1 MKHFFN
7 RKDSIVTEA
16 LDGYLATAGSG
27 ALARLDGYP
36 EIKVVLRADWDKAKV
51 SVVSGGGAGHEPS
64 HAGFVGA
71 GMLTA
76 AVSGEIFASP
86 SVEAVLAA
94 IRATT
99 GPAGCLL
106 IVKNYTGDRLNFG
119 LAAEKARAEGFAVD
133 MVIVGDDIALP
144 DIAQPRGIAGTLFV
158 HKIAGHLS
166 ESGHDLASVAA
177 AAQAAAK
184 DIVSLGISLSSCS
197 IPGQTHEDRFGAG
210 DGELG
215 LGIHGEPGVERI
227 TLQSASA
234 LVAIMADRLAAR
246 LDAGSRYAL
255 LINNLGSVPP
265 LEMSLIANAVLASP
279 LAKAVRLTIG
289 PGHLMTA
296 LNMNGFS
303 LSLIRLE
310 AEREAALLA
319 PVGPHAWLPARP
331 VRPPVVVTIAQ
342 PAGRDI
348 AKAAS
353 RDAGAE
359 RLIAAV
365 CEKLISLE
373 EALNDLDAK
382 AGDGDTGSTVATGA
396 RSVLDRVDTLP
407 LAHQAATLATI
418 GDTLGTSMGG
428 SSGVLLSIFFTAAA
442 QSLNGGAPLSK
453 ALLAGLDRM
462 TFYGG
467 AKLGDRTMVDA
478 LEPALK
484 ALDTNGLEAAAS
496 AARRGAQAT
505 AAMPKAKAGRSAY
518 IGRQLDIAD
527 PGAFAVAEAFA
538 AMVAMFVPA

>member
-1 MKHFFN
+1 
-7 RKDSIVTEA
+7 
-16 LDGYLATAGSG
+16 
-27 ALARLDGYP
+27 
-36 EIKVVLRADWDKAKV
+36 
-51 SVVSGGGAGHEPS
+51 
-64 HAGFVGA
+64 
-71 GMLTA
+71 
-76 AVSGEIFASP
+76 
-86 SVEAVLAA
+86 
-94 IRATT
+94 
-99 GPAGCLL
+99 
-106 IVKNYTGDRLNFG
+106 
-119 LAAEKARAEGFAVD
+119 
-133 MVIVGDDIALP
+133 
-144 DIAQPRGIAGTLFV
+144 
-158 HKIAGHLS
+158 
-166 ESGHDLASVAA
+166 
-177 AAQAAAK
+177 
-184 DIVSLGISLSSCS
+184 
-197 IPGQTHEDRFGAG
+197 
-210 DGELG
+210 
-215 LGIHGEPGVERI
+215 
-227 TLQSASA
+227 
-234 LVAIMADRLAAR
+234 
-246 LDAGSRYAL
+246 
-255 LINNLGSVPP
+255 
-265 LEMSLIANAVLASP
+265 
-279 LAKAVRLTIG
+279 
-289 PGHLMTA
+289 
-296 LNMNGFS
+296 
-303 LSLIRLE
+303 
-310 AEREAALLA
+310 
-319 PVGPHAWLPARP
+319 
-331 VRPPVVVTIAQ
+331 
-342 PAGRDI
+342 
-348 AKAAS
+348 KAAS

-396 RSVLDRVDTLP
+396 RSVLDRDDTLP